1 MDEKLKMLE
10 NKMNILE
17 EKYPN
22 IIQLWKKYI
31 QVKKE
36 SLKNG
41 IEECEKALKIIKM
54 ANCDLNSETI
64 TILYFLNNRV

>member
-1 MDEKLKMLE
+1 MEEELIRIK

-22 IIQLWKKYI
+22 VIQLWKKYI
-31 QVKKE
+31 QVKKQ

-41 IEECEKALKIIKM
+41 IEECEKALRIIEM
-54 ANCDLNSETI
+54 STHDLNEETI
-64 TILYFLNNRV
+64 TFLYLLNNRI